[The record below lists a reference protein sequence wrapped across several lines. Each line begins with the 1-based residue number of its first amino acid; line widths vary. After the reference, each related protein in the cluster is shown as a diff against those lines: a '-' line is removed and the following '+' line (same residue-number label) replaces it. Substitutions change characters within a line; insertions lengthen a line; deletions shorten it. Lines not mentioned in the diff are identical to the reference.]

1 MGYNEHIILNDRG
14 TIMGKKTIEDINVSG
29 KRALVRVDFN
39 VPRDKATGAI
49 TDDARMRAALPTIQ
63 YLINHG
69 AKVIVMSHLGRPKGK
84 VVEELRLD
92 KVGEH
97 LAELL
102 GKPVKKLDECVG
114 PEVEA
119 AVAEMKDGDV
129 VLLENVRFHPE
140 EEKNDVHFAKKLAA
154 LGDIFVNDAFG
165 TAHRAHCST
174 AGIGTYLPSVSG
186 YLMKKELAGLG
197 AALSKPEKPFVAIIG
212 GAKISD
218 KIGVVSYLIGK
229 ADTIIIGGGMAN
241 TFLAAQGYDM
251 KASLV
256 EPESIDVA
264 KDTLAQAKEAGTD
277 LLLPVDVTIA
287 AAFDAP
293 ETAKTADIDAIDD
306 GWMAL
311 DIGPKTIALAE
322 EKIKNAK
329 TVIWNGPMGVFE
341 QDAFAVGTNAL
352 AKAVALSD
360 AYSVVGGGDSVAAV
374 KKSGM
379 ADKISHIS
387 TGGGASLEF
396 MEGRLL
402 PGLAVL
408 EERED

>member
-1 MGYNEHIILNDRG
+1 
-14 TIMGKKTIEDINVSG
+14 MGKKTVEDINVNG
-29 KRALVRVDFN
+29 KRVLVRVDFN
-39 VPRDKATGAI
+39 VPRDKTTGAI
-49 TDDARMRAALPTIQ
+49 TDDARMRAALPTLQ
-63 YLINHG
+63 YLVDHG

-92 KVGEH
+92 EVGKH
-97 LAELL
+97 LSELL
-102 GKPVKKLDECVG
+102 GKPVKKLNECVG

-119 AVAEMKDGDV
+119 AVSEMKDGDV

-186 YLMKKELAGLG
+186 FLMKKELAGLG
-197 AALSKPEKPFVAIIG
+197 AALSNPQKPFVAIIG

-256 EPESIDVA
+256 EADSVDVA
-264 KDTLAQAKEAGTD
+264 KETLNEAASAGTD

-293 ETAKTADIDAIDD
+293 ETAKTVDVDAIDD

-322 EKIKNAK
+322 EKIRAAK

-352 AKAVALSD
+352 AKAVATSE

-402 PGLAVL
+402 PGLSVL